1 MPFKNVFL
9 FALTAFLAV
18 STAFAGKREDL
29 AVESTIELFKEAK
42 ATVPFFASAYAYAVF
57 PSIGKGGFGVGGS
70 YGKGQVFRNGEHV
83 GDTSMTQVTIGFQLG
98 GQAFSQMI
106 FFEDEAAFEEFTS
119 GNYEF
124 GAQVSAVALTAG
136 VEASAGTGG
145 TTAGASAGSDS
156 AHAQHDYSLG
166 VAIFTIAKGG
176 LMYEASIGGQKF
188 KYHALD

>member
-1 MPFKNVFL
+1 MSLKNNL
-9 FALTAFLAV
+9 LLALTSVLAV
-18 STAFAGKREDL
+18 STASAGKKEDL
-29 AVESTIELFKEAK
+29 AAQSTIELFKEAK
-42 ATVPFFASAYAYAVF
+42 ATAPFFESAYAYAVF
-57 PSIGKGGFGVGGS
+57 PSIGKGGIGVGGS
-70 YGKGQVFRNGEHV
+70 YGKGQVFRNGKHL

-106 FFEDEAAFEEFTS
+106 FFEDEAAFTEFIS

-136 VEASAGTGG
+136 IEASAGTGG

-156 AHAQHDYSLG
+156 AHAQHAYSMG
-166 VAIFTIAKGG
+166 VIIFTIAKGG